1 MATMAAGQALACA
14 VAWRPPPYAEAL
26 RAQQARRAEAERIE
40 LVRVVEARL
49 PDGRRKLML
58 DTVIDFEGYAG
69 GGLTPLSLWSS
80 CRGDPEPGTMMLVY
94 YNRHQVRDIART
106 PHPRERD
113 VMWVELQPTAVVPVA
128 DNVDPE
134 IGPLLRAAAARARE
148 RADRSR
154 NRAR

>member
-1 MATMAAGQALACA
+1 VLACA
-14 VAWRPPPYAEAL
+14 IPWRSPPYAEAL
-26 RAQQARRAEAERIE
+26 RAQQARRVEAERIE

-49 PDGRRKLML
+49 PDGRRKLLL

-69 GGLTPLSLWSS
+69 GGLKPLTLWSS

-94 YNRHQVRDIART
+94 YNRHQVRDIARM

-148 RADRSR
+148 RAAGRRSF
-154 NRAR
+154 AR